1 MRMHWVYFKV
11 DIYFKSLLSFLD
23 GKSSSIYLK
32 CKLYY
37 VWNNIK
43 LNLLENLI
51 KLTKYGAN
59 GMSLIVLT

>member
-1 MRMHWVYFKV
+1 MFE
-11 DIYFKSLLSFLD
+11 I
-23 GKSSSIYLK
+23 
-32 CKLYY
+32 
-37 VWNNIK
+37 NIK